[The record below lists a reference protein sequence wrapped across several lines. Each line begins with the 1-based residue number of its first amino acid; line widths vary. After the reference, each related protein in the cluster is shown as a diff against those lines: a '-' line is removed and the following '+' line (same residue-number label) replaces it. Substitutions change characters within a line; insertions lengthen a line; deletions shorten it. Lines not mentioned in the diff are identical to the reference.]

1 MPSFDVVS
9 EANAVE
15 VKNSVDQANKEIS
28 TRFDFKGTDARIDQK
43 ERELTAFADSDFQL
57 DQVRDVLT
65 GKLTKRIVV
74 VRFLDL
80 GKIEKIGGDKVKK
93 IFRLKYGF
101 GLVCCAA
108 QASDIGVVGLF
119 PGIAVLVVDGAAPKT
134 YSAGSTVADGGKLIA
149 VGTSSATIEIGGKRQ
164 NFPIGEHFSRS
175 ASSGPAATSL
185 RADGQGHFVTQ
196 GQINGGTVTML
207 VDTGASQVAL
217 SSAEAMRLGIDY
229 RKGKRGY
236 SQTANGVVAVYR
248 VNLDSVKVGD
258 ITLNQV
264 EASVH
269 EISLP
274 IVLLG
279 MSFLIHTEMRREGEL
294 LTLVKRY

>member
-1 MPSFDVVS
+1 M
-9 EANAVE
+9 
-15 VKNSVDQANKEIS
+15 
-28 TRFDFKGTDARIDQK
+28 ARLALIP
-43 ERELTAFADSDFQL
+43 AC
-57 DQVRDVLT
+57 
-65 GKLTKRIVV
+65 
-74 VRFLDL
+74 
-80 GKIEKIGGDKVKK
+80 
-93 IFRLKYGF
+93 F
-101 GLVCCAA
+101 GLLCCAA

-119 PGIAVLVVDGAAPKT
+119 PGKAVLVVDGAAPKT
-134 YSAGSTVADGGKLIA
+134 YSAGSTVADGVKLIA

-269 EISLP
+269 ENSLP

-279 MSFLIHTEMRREGEL
+279 MSFLNRTEMRREGEL